1 MTGYLGTLSKRPEDH
16 VGSIAQNERE
26 AMWGEIPGKVIAF
39 YPEKQTADIEPQFRP
54 RINGKPAEMP
64 TLYDM
69 PVRFPRV
76 GGFVITTPVK
86 VGDVL
91 TLRPQMRSS
100 ERYHTE
106 GVYEA
111 SDSRSASLADYEAFL
126 DGGEPLTDPI
136 TGFNPDNFEIR
147 SADGQFAIEMSEDGK
162 FRFRGAQGNFIALL
176 AEAVAKAAEGFT
188 KLGTEPDLVHTATYT
203 SVGAELTT
211 IAGKLDGM
219 SIE

>member
-1 MTGYLGTLSKRPEDH
+1 MPELFE
-16 VGSIAQNERE
+16 V
-26 AMWGEIPGKVIAF
+26 
-39 YPEKQTADIEPQFRP
+39 
-54 RINGKPAEMP
+54 
-64 TLYDM
+64 

-86 VGDVL
+86 AGDVL

-106 GVYEA
+106 GAYEA
-111 SDSRSASLADYEAFL
+111 TDSRSASLADYEAFL

-136 TGFNPDNFEIR
+136 SAFNSDNFEIR

-162 FRFRGAQGNFIALL
+162 FRFRGAQGNFIQLL
-176 AEAVAKAAEGFT
+176 ADAVAQAADGFT
-188 KLGTEPDLVHTATYT
+188 KLGTEPDLVHVAEYAAI
-203 SVGAELTT
+203 GAELIE

-219 SIE
+219 AI